1 MEASQLEQLIQSVT
15 DNPKSRAGLIEALRQ
30 SRIAI
35 PLNKGLE
42 NGSLPKD
49 FRPLTLNSPAGFA
62 VLATFTTVE
71 KASPWV
77 RNEPAYSNVLLTD
90 FLWALSITRPPFGL
104 AVNPGYKYSF
114 VMSPSDVQAV
124 AGSTRPAT

>member
-1 MEASQLEQLIQSVT
+1 MDASQLEQLIQSVT
-15 DNPKSRAGLIEALRQ
+15 DNPEGRAGLIEALRQ

-77 RNEPAYSNVLLTD
+77 KNEPAYSNVLLTD

-114 VMSPSDVQAV
+114 VMSPSDVQSV

>member
-15 DNPKSRAGLIEALRQ
+15 DNPEGRAGLIEALRQ

-77 RNEPAYSNVLLTD
+77 KNEPAYSNVLLTD

-124 AGSTRPAT
+124 SGSTRPAT

>member
-1 MEASQLEQLIQSVT
+1 MDASQLEQLIQSVT
-15 DNPKSRAGLIEALRQ
+15 DNPHERADLVEALRQ
-30 SRIAI
+30 SKIAI

-42 NGSLPKD
+42 NGSLPED
-49 FRPLTLNSPAGFA
+49 FRTLILNSPAGFA

-71 KASPWV
+71 KAGPWIK
-77 RNEPAYSNVLLTD
+77 NEPAYSNVLLTD

-114 VMSPSDVQAV
+114 VMSPMEVQVV
-124 AGSTRPAT
+124 ADSTRSET

>member
-15 DNPKSRAGLIEALRQ
+15 DNPEGRAGLIEALRQ

-71 KASPWV
+71 NAGPWV
-77 RNEPAYSNVLLTD
+77 KNEPAYSNVLLTD